1 MKASHT
7 TADINAAE
15 GGDNNNA
22 ADVGRTSAGRGTGT
36 AESTPLLATS
46 TGSGDSVSS
55 QQRQQQQQQQQSIP
69 QPPTSTATP
78 TKNVPLVPPP
88 SYGSTNAGPPQSLSP
103 QYNPYLHPANQA
115 FLQQLQQQQQQHNF
129 QQSPVQFSPTPEN
142 QAAMAAA
149 AAAQYQYYAAAQAA
163 AHAQQVQGGGGGG
176 AGAAGGGIGP
186 AFYPY
191 PFPPMGFQPQQFPLP
206 QQQQQQQQPPPS
218 SPKPPLR
225 GTVSQQ
231 QTSKQKN
238 TTAGG
243 SSSSSSRRKLSSSD
257 IPTNVQITTSASADN
272 GSGLP
277 SLQDIFSDQQQQHT
291 VSGPG
296 ESYMTPLGGS
306 SGSSSDAGGG
316 GRERVYNAPPP
327 VAGSSAPPLAPTN
340 NRRSRSPLGRFAGRS
355 RGGGSSG
362 SSSGGIL
369 VRTGSS
375 GELKLSADTGATSTS
390 STKPSKNDFHRRVV
404 SDTPLKGLF
413 GKTRHRR
420 AGSDNVAFA
429 PLPKPSALGTSNDTS
444 RARTYSNSSTSS
456 LPRPRHRRGDSA
468 SSYLSLVSTGD
479 ASMIS
484 HRSNIAQSTMFGGID
499 AKTGKPLL
507 HFPYEAIRLIMVPSQ
522 NGFGDTGGK
531 TTDISDTVA
540 RRWSTSR
547 NSYTLN
553 KLNNDTPG
561 YGTLSNPEKEAAAA
575 AGELERLFARGD
587 ILPTL
592 LTSGHLYAE
601 LPQNVNELYEEYHRV
616 SEEMELGLLDEWD
629 DHDPTKGK
637 PKNKGV
643 WNGGAG
649 GNSSSDKRPNPLPPA
664 NYAMAVD
671 DDVYRRMFSE
681 VSGARTMPC
690 GLFFCGH
697 HEDVAY
703 PSIWIATTLVAAL
716 FATLSYLAFYTDSFV
731 DN

>member
-1 MKASHT
+1 MKPSHSANN
-7 TADINAAE
+7 TAAAH
-15 GGDNNNA
+15 GGDNSTA
-22 ADVGRTSAGRGTGT
+22 GASAGRGTAT
-36 AESTPLLATS
+36 AESIPLLSTS
-46 TGSGDSVSS
+46 TGSGDST
-55 QQRQQQQQQQQSIP
+55 QQQQTM
-69 QPPTSTATP
+69 PPPPASTATP
-78 TKNVPLVPPP
+78 TMNVPPILPPG
-88 SYGSTNAGPPQSLSP
+88 YGTNAGPQSP

-115 FLQQLQQQQQQHNF
+115 FLQQLQQQQQQQNF
-129 QQSPVQFSPTPEN
+129 QQSPVQFNTTPEN
-142 QAAMAAA
+142 QAALAAA
-149 AAAQYQYYAAAQAA
+149 AAQYYAAAQAA
-163 AHAQQVQGGGGGG
+163 AHAQQVQAGGGGP
-176 AGAAGGGIGP
+176 GAAGGGVGP
-186 AFYPY
+186 SFYPY
-191 PFPPMGFQPQQFPLP
+191 PFPPMGFQPQQFPP
-206 QQQQQQQQPPPS
+206 PPQQQYQQQQQQQQQQPPS

-231 QTSKQKN
+231 PKQKN
-238 TTAGG
+238 TA
-243 SSSSSSRRKLSSSD
+243 SSSSSRRKANNSD
-257 IPTNVQITTSASADN
+257 IPTNVQITTSASAD

-277 SLQDIFSDQQQQHT
+277 SLQDIFSDQQPQQQQA
-291 VSGPG
+291 VSGFG
-296 ESYMTPLGGS
+296 ETYMAPLGGS
-306 SGSSSDAGGG
+306 DGSGSDGGG
-316 GRERVYNAPPP
+316 GRGRGYGSMSTGQQQQQQQPLPTAVYNAPPP
-327 VAGSSAPPLAPTN
+327 VAGSSAPPRAPSN
-340 NRRSRSPLGRFAGRS
+340 SRRSKSPHGRFAGRS
-355 RGGGSSG
+355 GGGSNSN
-362 SSSGGIL
+362 SSGGIL

-375 GELKLSADTGATSTS
+375 GELKLSADTGAS
-390 STKPSKNDFHRRVV
+390 STLSPKSSKNDRHRRVY
-404 SDTPLKGLF
+404 SDTPLKGLY

-420 AGSDNVAFA
+420 AGSDNVSFA
-429 PLPKPSALGTSNDTS
+429 PLPKPSVVGSNDS
-444 RARTYSNSSTSS
+444 ARARTFSNSSTSS
-456 LPRPRHRRGDSA
+456 LPKPRHRRGDSA

-479 ASMIS
+479 ASMVS

-507 HFPYEAIRLIMVPSQ
+507 HFPYEAIRLIMIPSQ
-522 NGFGDTGGK
+522 NGFGATSAK
-531 TTDISDTVA
+531 KADISDTVA

-553 KLNNDTPG
+553 KVNNDTMG
-561 YGTLSNPEKEAAAA
+561 YGTLSSPEKEAAAA
-575 AGELERLFARGD
+575 AGELERLYASGD

-601 LPQNVNELYEEYHRV
+601 LPENVNELYEEYHRV

-629 DHDPTKGK
+629 DHDATKGN

-643 WNGGAG
+643 WSGGAG
-649 GNSSSDKRPNPLPPA
+649 GNSSSNKRPNPLPPA